1 MFYTIYQTTNKI
13 NGKIYVGKHKTSNL
27 EDGYIGSGLLLW
39 RAIDKYGIENFE
51 KKILFFCESEDAMN
65 AKEAEIVD
73 EDFVAR
79 TDTYNI
85 ALGGSGGWY
94 HCNGELTHNN
104 KHNHR
109 RVGFLQYMDKGINPW
124 KEWWNNA
131 SDEEIK
137 EWCLKVSKGVKKHI
151 DEFGSW
157 WVGKHH
163 KESTKEKMRAYKAAF
178 HPQAGSKNSQYGHHW
193 WKDPNDKTKS
203 LSIKEGDPVPEGW
216 IRGKWQTFSEEGLK
230 NIREGNKKNVGR
242 FMITNGEVNRWISK
256 DDPIPEGFWKGMRIK
271 NKAYIRKEIQEKKK
285 LTEEEL
291 HQIRSAASKQSNET
305 KRKTLQEKN
314 YPIIKEQYEFWLNH
328 TWSEFVEKYDYKYTQ
343 VNFNNQCKKYL
354 GKEWHPKRNFT
365 LAKS

>member
-51 KKILFFCESEDAMN
+51 KKILFFCESEDAMD

-79 TDTYNI
+79 ADTYNI

-157 WVGKHH
+157 WTGKHH
-163 KESTKEKMRAYKAAF
+163 KESTKEKMRIYKATF
-178 HPQAGSKNSQYGHHW
+178 HPQAGSKNSQYGKHW

-216 IRGKWQTFSEEGLK
+216 IRGRWQIQTALK
-230 NIREGNKKNVGR
+230 GNKIHKCR
-242 FMITNGEVNRWISK
+242 FCGAIKEKDQSNKTISTC
-256 DDPIPEGFWKGMRIK
+256 K
-271 NKAYIRKEIQEKKK
+271 NKTLCWHFQPTKK
-285 LTEEEL
+285 LAKYFGFDKSSIGTERYYEEYHNAAKRFFAMWNSYGL
-291 HQIRSAASKQSNET
+291 SEVVKRINWENKSSAGLYSLYAALSKLFPE
-305 KRKTLQEKN
+305 
-314 YPIIKEQYEFWLNH
+314 
-328 TWSEFVEKYDYKYTQ
+328 YKLLTID
-343 VNFNNQCKKYL
+343 
-354 GKEWHPKRNFT
+354 
-365 LAKS
+365 